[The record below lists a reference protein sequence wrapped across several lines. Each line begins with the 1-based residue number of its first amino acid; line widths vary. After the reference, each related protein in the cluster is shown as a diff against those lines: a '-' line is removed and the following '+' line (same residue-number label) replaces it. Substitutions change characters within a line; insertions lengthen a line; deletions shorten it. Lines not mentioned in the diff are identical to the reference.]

1 MNLEKIIEFIEKEG
15 KVELSEGFKGKLED
29 AIKVATSDKDIE
41 IDGLKEIM
49 KEAKAEI
56 EAGRAELQTL
66 KEGTLEDAKTAI
78 EDYKESLT
86 EKISSYLESELQNL
100 IPENLVEAQAK
111 VEAYEPI
118 VEQVKSVFKGYG
130 VEVDSE
136 AHSVLKEAKEEILSI
151 QKSYDSIV
159 AEKLKLEE
167 KTAELLA
174 KYVLKE
180 KCDGLTESQTSKINV
195 IFKGSSVEEIEEKFE
210 SVADL
215 IISEGSSADD
225 DSDSAADGVDGAGSG
240 SDSID
245 ESAGSAALIEED
257 ENSLG
262 QNLI

>member
-1 MNLEKIIEFIEKEG
+1 MNPLEKLIEFIEKEG

-29 AIKVATSDKDIE
+29 AIKVATVDKDTEIE
-41 IDGLKEIM
+41 GLKEIM

-56 EAGRAELQTL
+56 ESGRAELQTL

-78 EDYKESLT
+78 EEYKESLT

-118 VEQVKSVFKGYG
+118 VEKVKSVFKGYG

-136 AHSVLKEAKEEILSI
+136 AHDVLKEAKDEILGL
-151 QKSYDSIV
+151 QKSYDTIV
-159 AEKLKLEE
+159 AEKLKLEG

-180 KCDGLTESQTSKINV
+180 KCDGLTESQTAKINV
-195 IFKGSSVEEIEEKFE
+195 IFKGSDVEEIEEKFE

-215 IISEGSSADD
+215 IISEGSSAADD
-225 DSDSAADGVDGAGSG
+225 ADGADGSGSG

-245 ESAGSAALIEED
+245 ESAGSAAVIEEGEMD
-257 ENSLG
+257 LG
-262 QNLI
+262 QSLI

>member
-1 MNLEKIIEFIEKEG
+1 MNPLEKLIEFIEKEG

-29 AIKVATSDKDIE
+29 AIKVATVDKDTE

-49 KEAKAEI
+49 KEAKVEI
-56 EAGRAELQTL
+56 ESSRAELQTL

-118 VEQVKSVFKGYG
+118 VEKVKSVFKGYG

-136 AHSVLKEAKEEILSI
+136 AHAVLKEAKEEILGL

-159 AEKLKLEE
+159 DEKLKLEE

-180 KCDGLTESQTSKINV
+180 KCDGLTETQTAKINV
-195 IFKGSSVEEIEEKFE
+195 IFKGSKVEEIEEKFE
-210 SVADL
+210 SVVDL
-215 IISEGSSADD
+215 IISEGSSDG
-225 DSDSAADGVDGAGSG
+225 ADGADTDGAGAGAG

-245 ESAGSAALIEED
+245 ESAGSAAVIEED